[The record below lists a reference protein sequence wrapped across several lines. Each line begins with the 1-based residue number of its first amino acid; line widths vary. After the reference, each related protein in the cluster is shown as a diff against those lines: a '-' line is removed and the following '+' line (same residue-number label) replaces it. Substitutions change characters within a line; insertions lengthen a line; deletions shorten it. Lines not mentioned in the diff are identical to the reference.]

1 MIVRT
6 DKQLVAV
13 PCICLITPSSPHS
26 FASQS
31 QALSAL
37 GSGGGSM
44 WKGDRQGSSGCPC
57 FPNTPA
63 LSQQHGLG
71 WTASCPAEQVLALC
85 GGCFLCACPG
95 LALCGQR
102 CWDGPGDG
110 SALSILNVLP
120 LQGQRV
126 ACEVLSQEGQL
137 WHCQENMCQR
147 GGG

>member
-1 MIVRT
+1 
-6 DKQLVAV
+6 
-13 PCICLITPSSPHS
+13 
-26 FASQS
+26 
-31 QALSAL
+31 
-37 GSGGGSM
+37 M

-57 FPNTPA
+57 LPNTPA

-71 WTASCPAEQVLALC
+71 WTASCPAEQVSALC

-147 GGG
+147 GGGVMILLGHGFSGHLALFPLPHGLSRSLRVAS